1 MVNRLY
7 NKQVSPKGFMKGGRV
22 KKMGGGMMMKKRPMM
37 KGGKLAMVKVKGKS
51 VPFFAADGKGAKDL
65 GKADRMMAKKGSIP
79 PQLKK
84 FVMAKKKKAKM
95 KKMKKKVIG

>member
-7 NKQVSPKGFMKGGRV
+7 NKQVSPKGYMKGGRV
-22 KKMGGGMMMKKRPMM
+22 NKMGGGMMKKRTMLKDGSLKMVM
-37 KGGKLAMVKVKGKS
+37 KDGKK

-79 PQLKK
+79 QQLKK

-95 KKMKKKVIG
+95 KNKKKVIG

>member
-1 MVNRLY
+1 MANRRY
-7 NKQVSPKGFMKGGRV
+7 NTQIKPSRMKVMDGGRM
-22 KKMGGGMMMKKRPMM
+22 KKMGGGMMKRPTM
-37 KGGKLAMVKVKGKS
+37 KGGKLAMVKVKGRKDK
-51 VPFFAADGKGAKDL
+51 VPFFAADGKGSKDL
-65 GKADRMMAKKGSIP
+65 GRANMKKGSIP

>member
-1 MVNRLY
+1 MANRLY
-7 NKQVSPKGFMKGGRV
+7 NKQVSPKGYKMGGRTG
-22 KKMGGGMMMKKRPMM
+22 KMGGGMMKRPMM

-95 KKMKKKVIG
+95 KKGK